1 MNVNEFINTLGADF
15 YTGVPDSLL
24 SVLCDS
30 LIGEYG
36 DDMKHHVIAANEGN
50 AVALAAGYHLATG
63 KTGVVYMQNSGE
75 GNTVN
80 PICSLLH
87 PDVYGIPCLFVIGWR
102 GEPGIKD
109 EPQHVFQGKVT
120 FEQMKLLDIETFA
133 LNADTTSDELRSA
146 VEHFH
151 ELFKKGKSAAIVVS
165 KGALTSEHKFTPEKS
180 QYSLKREQALE
191 IILKHI
197 PEDTV
202 IVSTT
207 GKTSRELFEL
217 REKLA
222 VLDGED
228 INADLEKKL
237 QCHKHDFL
245 TVGSMGH
252 ASSIALGI
260 ALHKPQSKIICID
273 GDGALLMHMGAM
285 ATIGNSN
292 IENLIHIAVNNEAH
306 ESVGGFKTAAVKTD
320 YALIAKACGYKT
332 VLSANSEQELVGI
345 LEDIKLKNKENLPVF
360 IEIKCAQGARKEL
373 GRPTVSAKE
382 NKENFMKMLNEH
394 LS

>member
-1 MNVNEFINTLGADF
+1 MNVKDFRKALGADF

-30 LIGEYG
+30 LIREYG
-36 DDMKHHVIAANEGN
+36 EDMTHHVIAANEGN
-50 AVALAAGYHLATG
+50 SVALAAGYHLATG
-63 KTGVVYMQNSGE
+63 KVGVVYMQNSGE
-75 GNTVN
+75 GNAVN

-120 FEQMKLLDIETFA
+120 YEQMKLLDIETFA
-133 LNADTTSDELRSA
+133 LNADTTVDELKTA
-146 VEHFH
+146 VDLFH
-151 ELFKKGKSAAIVVS
+151 TLFAQGKSAAIVVS
-165 KGALTSEHKFTPEKS
+165 KGALTSDNKFTPPKS
-180 QYSLKREQALE
+180 QYSLKREEALE
-191 IILKHI
+191 IILKHT
-197 PEDTV
+197 PKDSV
-202 IVSTT
+202 FVSTT

-222 VLDGED
+222 GLDVND
-228 INADLEKKL
+228 DKSNLNKKL

-260 ALHKPQSKIICID
+260 ALHKPESQVICVD

-292 IENLIHIAVNNEAH
+292 IKNLIHIAINNEAH
-306 ESVGGFKTAAVKTD
+306 ESVGGFKTSATKTD
-320 YALIAKACGYKT
+320 YVQVAKACGYKT
-332 VLSANSEQELVGI
+332 VVSASSANELITI
-345 LEDIKLKNKENLPVF
+345 LDGLNNLKDEIKPIF
-360 IEIKCAQGARKEL
+360 IEIRCAQGSRKEL
-373 GRPTVSAKE
+373 GRPTISARE
-382 NKENFMKMLNEH
+382 NKENFMKMLKEQ
-394 LS
+394 

>member
-1 MNVNEFINTLGADF
+1 MNVNDFRNALEADF

-30 LIGEYG
+30 LIREYG
-36 DDMKHHVIAANEGN
+36 DDMTHHVIAANEGN

-63 KTGVVYMQNSGE
+63 KVGVVYMQNSGE
-75 GNTVN
+75 GNAVN

-120 FEQMKLLDIETFA
+120 HEQMRLLDIETFS
-133 LNADTTSDELRSA
+133 LNADTTVDELKTT
-146 VEHFH
+146 VDLFH
-151 ELFKKGKSAAIVVS
+151 TLFAQGKSAAIVVS
-165 KGALTSEHKFTPEKS
+165 KGALTSENKFTPPKS
-180 QYSLKREQALE
+180 QYSLKREEALE
-191 IILKHI
+191 IILKHT
-197 PEDTV
+197 PKDSV
-202 IVSTT
+202 FVSTT

-222 VLDGED
+222 GLNED
-228 INADLEKKL
+228 SAKFNSEEKL

-260 ALHKPQSKIICID
+260 ALHKPQSQIICVD

-292 IENLIHIAVNNEAH
+292 IKNLIHIAINNEAH
-306 ESVGGFKTAAVKTD
+306 ESVGGFKTAATNTD
-320 YALIAKACGYKT
+320 YVQAAKACGYKT
-332 VLSANSEQELVGI
+332 VVSSSSAQELITI
-345 LEDIKLKNKENLPVF
+345 LDGLNNLKDENKPIF
-360 IEIKCAQGARKEL
+360 IEIRCAQGSRKEL
-373 GRPTVSAKE
+373 GRPTISARE
-382 NKENFMKMLNEH
+382 NKENFMKMLNEQ
-394 LS
+394 